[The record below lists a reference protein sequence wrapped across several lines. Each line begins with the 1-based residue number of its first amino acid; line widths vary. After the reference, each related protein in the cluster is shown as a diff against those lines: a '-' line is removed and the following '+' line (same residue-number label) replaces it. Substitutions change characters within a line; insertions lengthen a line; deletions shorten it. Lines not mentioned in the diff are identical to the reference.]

1 MCADL
6 CSSACTDSP
15 NQSDA
20 GKCLM
25 RWVLCLAAARS
36 DNQVI
41 ADPSERND
49 LYGDSKY
56 SSVVAELNRMYEA
69 ERAVAVYPCLR
80 GPSGKANAQG
90 VLQPWLGPNDNC
102 EQH

>member
-1 MCADL
+1 M
-6 CSSACTDSP
+6 S
-15 NQSDA
+15 
-20 GKCLM
+20 
-25 RWVLCLAAARS
+25 CLAVVRS

-49 LYGDSKY
+49 LYGNSKY
-56 SSVVAELNRMYEA
+56 NSVVAELKQMYEV

-102 EQH
+102 ESH